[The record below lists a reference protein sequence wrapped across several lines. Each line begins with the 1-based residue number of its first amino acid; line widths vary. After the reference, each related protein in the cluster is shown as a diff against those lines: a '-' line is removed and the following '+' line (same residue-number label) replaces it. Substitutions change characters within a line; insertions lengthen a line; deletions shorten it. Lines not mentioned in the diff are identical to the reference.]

1 MTRCYLRSVPDRE
14 GVSAVMRQGRAM
26 LIQTHLSVHRFQISN
41 TDHIIDVNKGN
52 NLFEYDQV
60 TIICPNYDEF
70 TKEEDTEKYIIY
82 NVSWAKEM
90 NVS

>member
-1 MTRCYLRSVPDRE
+1 MGPERSEPAFTNPALLLLR
-14 GVSAVMRQGRAM
+14 
-26 LIQTHLSVHRFQISN
+26 RFQISN

-82 NVSWAKEM
+82 NVSG
-90 NVS
+90 

>member
-1 MTRCYLRSVPDRE
+1 MIRCAVNLRRLECQPRRAQSADRC
-14 GVSAVMRQGRAM
+14 
-26 LIQTHLSVHRFQISN
+26 LSLRYRFQISN

-60 TIICPNYDEF
+60 TIICPSYSDG

-82 NVSWAKEM
+82 NVSVPPSARCTD
-90 NVS
+90 